1 MECILLAS
9 NYPNLT
15 KIKLFNFKKEFILHY
30 FANESPLQH
39 IFQQQIT
46 DLILDNLPN
55 MKYFSLKCDIQFSL
69 HDTNF
74 LPLFRRM
81 SNLEKLTL
89 YLRIENRDRFVDGT
103 FLQNEILVYMP
114 QLHSFTFYI
123 CTFINTIGLL
133 HHLSCEDVQ
142 RTFTNIGQ
150 QHVASIINYISSE
163 EMTCSVFSIP
173 FTFDCLK
180 DIGHTIPNIIFNYVT
195 YLMVQDMISFNREF
209 FIQVA
214 RAFPLLKTFRILNM
228 ESQSCQLTN
237 SQLDEIAEY
246 PHLTY
251 LDILYGNIDYLEQ
264 FLNETKTYAPCLT
277 KLKVVY
283 NNLRIVT
290 NNFTRDET
298 RRNCAKIK
306 QLRIFCT
313 EQQYACDRVNSR
325 RYLKQHGA
333 DSDITDI
340 LKTGQAYLNLP
351 NDDKRKLYLN
361 IDKAK

>member
-9 NYPNLT
+9 DYPNLT
-15 KIKLFNFKKEFILHY
+15 KIKLFNFKKEFVLHY
-30 FANESPLQH
+30 FANESPLRH

-55 MKYFSLKCDIQFSL
+55 MKCFSLKCDTQISL

-89 YLRIENRDRFVDGT
+89 YLRIKNRDRFVDGIL
-103 FLQNEILVYMP
+103 LQNEILVYMP

-123 CTFINTIGLL
+123 CTCINTVGLL
-133 HHLSCEDVQ
+133 HHLSSEDVQ

-163 EMTCSVFSIP
+163 KMTCSVFSIP
-173 FTFDCLK
+173 FTFDYLEN
-180 DIGHTIPNIIFNYVT
+180 IGHMIPNIIFNYVT
-195 YLMVQDMISFNREF
+195 YLVVRDMIPFNREF

-214 RAFPLLKTFRILNM
+214 RAFPLLKIFRILNM

-237 SQLDEIAEY
+237 SQLYEIAEY

-251 LDILYGNIDYLEQ
+251 LDMLCGHIDYLEQ
-264 FLNETKTYAPCLT
+264 FLNETKTYVPCLT

-290 NNFTRDET
+290 NNFTREET

-306 QLRIFCT
+306 RLLMLIPLVHTKEF
-313 EQQYACDRVNSR
+313 
-325 RYLKQHGA
+325 YLHFP
-333 DSDITDI
+333 
-340 LKTGQAYLNLP
+340 LL
-351 NDDKRKLYLN
+351 
-361 IDKAK
+361 